1 MSLDSVGTALIR
13 RHVGRQLAH
22 LRDKAGLTQEQAA
35 QRLEKGRSTIIR
47 MEDGADNVRFRDID
61 MKAMLD
67 VYGAD
72 PEEATII
79 LALAAET
86 RNGKKKS
93 WWHDYTELP
102 EWFGLYVVLEDSATR
117 IREYESELIPG
128 LLQTREYM
136 ETVITTPAA
145 GVTPEQVQQRVQVR
159 VERQGVL
166 TRPNPPR
173 FEAVLNEAVICR
185 PVGEPGLM
193 IGQLE
198 HLLEV
203 GKRPNVSIRILP
215 YAAGAHGGMTAGN
228 SFMLLDFPN
237 DPGGEPIEPPL
248 AYVDTLTGAMYLN
261 KHTEISAYERVWRD
275 IDKKALSAGR
285 SKELITSALEGFRQ

>member
-1 MSLDSVGTALIR
+1 MSLDTVGTALIR
-13 RHVGRQLAH
+13 RHVGRRLAQ

-61 MKAMLD
+61 MKAMLE
-67 VYGAD
+67 VYGAGNED
-72 PEEATII
+72 ATIL

-128 LLQTREYM
+128 LLQTQEYM
-136 ETVITTPAA
+136 ETVITTPSD
-145 GVTPEQVQQRVQVR
+145 GVTPEQVRQRVQVR
-159 VERQGVL
+159 MERQGL
-166 TRPNPPR
+166 FARPNPPR
-173 FEAVLNEAVICR
+173 FDVVLNEAVIRR

-193 IGQLE
+193 TRQLE
-198 HLLEV
+198 YLLDV

-228 SFMLLDFPN
+228 SFMLLDFPT
-237 DPGGEPIEPPL
+237 DPSGEPIEPSL

-261 KHTEISAYERVWRD
+261 KPTEFAAYERVWRD
-275 IDKKALSAGR
+275 LHKKAVSAAD
-285 SKELITSALEGFRQ
+285 SKNLITSALEGFAR